1 MGLKR
6 IDVRK
11 LRKVD
16 AEGRIIEDR
25 RHGKKVKTSRLV
37 GRLGLL
43 TGALVVTSACVPKE
57 YSSKADSFR
66 NEDSVRPNYEV
77 TVDNKMY
84 YDAIDTASS
93 IIGDISHNQSLS
105 SGESHTKYFYSDYDG
120 YESKNTD
127 NADRRLQ
134 EGEYVTVPVDISD
147 DEYIEFITGA
157 HLSYDTDYAYSKYY
171 MIDDALSVANSYGYD
186 PNNEVY
192 TDLICDINEIPSSTM
207 IYDAIYRNTNSYLAS
222 HGNYYKLDDKVLHEI
237 ANYLYEDIFTY
248 YNKLNNQD
256 KRRIYSA
263 INDLVAVG
271 INSDDYSINTLK
283 MPYNA
288 RTTDDGIIMLD
299 MDRIS
304 KLPDKISMQKTIQ
317 HEIYHIFQREAPDN
331 IQYDATFIGGSS
343 YYDELL
349 REGKVNSLHWKFLY
363 EGGAEL
369 QTMHQNNAVDPLVYN
384 DMVGYV
390 RSLDLIT
397 MIRPEYD
404 SSAMEDTTL
413 SLDSNKIYEV
423 LGARTEEEKR
433 EIIKMLYS
441 IDYIQSDRAD
451 FNNIYNANNPGRN
464 AENDRKAIIR
474 EMKQGICITL
484 TKYFYR
490 NLAERV
496 ANTDVSLQ
504 DIYYLINVFEE
515 DLSSHTD
522 YDSSEKFA
530 FNKEFMSYYIE
541 VQDEFFNMIA
551 DDNMSFDDIV
561 NGFKEYS
568 MALSTNNG
576 LVRNCELSWLNEK
589 EKNFLN
595 EDIMRRNMWAFTSNI
610 RDLYSS
616 LSSTYGK

>member
-16 AEGRIIEDR
+16 GEGRIINDR
-25 RHGKKVKTSRLV
+25 PHVKHVRTSKLA

-43 TGALVVTSACVPKE
+43 TGALIVGSACVPKE

-66 NEDSVRPNYEV
+66 PNELIRTIDEIS
-77 TVDNKMY
+77 VDNREY
-84 YDAIDTASS
+84 YNASEPTNTDTADIGHTTSLPSGDSS
-93 IIGDISHNQSLS
+93 I
-105 SGESHTKYFYSDYDG
+105 KYLYTNYAG
-120 YESKNTD
+120 YESKDTD

-134 EGEYVTVPVDISD
+134 EGEYVVVPVDISD
-147 DEYIEFITGA
+147 EEYLEFITGA
-157 HLSYDTDYAYSKYY
+157 HLSYDTDYAYSEYY
-171 MIDDALSVANSYGYD
+171 MIDDALGVSDSYGYD

-192 TDLICDINEIPSSTM
+192 TDLICDINQIPSSSM
-207 IYDAIYRNTNSYLAS
+207 IYNTIYSNTNRYIAS
-222 HGNYYKLDDKVLHEI
+222 HGEYYRLEDKTIREI
-237 ANYLYEDIFTY
+237 ADYLYEDIVTY
-248 YNKLNNQD
+248 YNKLSNQD
-256 KRRIYSA
+256 KRRIYST

-271 INSDDYSINTLK
+271 INSENYTINTLRT
-283 MPYNA
+283 PYNA
-288 RTTDDGIIMLD
+288 RVTADGVIMLD
-299 MDRIS
+299 MDRIDR
-304 KLPDKISMQKTIQ
+304 LPDRLSIKKTIQ
-317 HEIYHIFQREAPDN
+317 HELNHIFQREAPDN
-331 IQYDATFIGGSS
+331 VKSDATFIGGSS

-369 QTMHQNNAVDPLVYN
+369 QMMHQNNSVDPLVYD

-404 SSAMEDTTL
+404 SSVMEDTTL

-423 LGARTEEEKR
+423 LGAKTEEEKR
-433 EIIKMLYS
+433 EVIKMLYS
-441 IDYIQSDRAD
+441 IDYIQSNRVD
-451 FNNIYNANNPGRN
+451 FNNVYNSNNPGHD
-464 AENDRKAIIR
+464 AENDRKEIVR

-496 ANTDVSLQ
+496 ANSDVSLQ

-522 YDSSEKFA
+522 YDSAEKFT
-530 FNKEFMSYYIE
+530 FNREFMSYYIG

-551 DDNMSFDDIV
+551 DENMDFNDVV

-576 LVRNCELSWLNEK
+576 LVRNCELSWLNDK

-595 EDIMRRNMWAFTSNI
+595 EDILRRNMWAFTSNI
-610 RDLYSS
+610 RDLYES